1 MTFYE
6 RYEKICVEKEIEPCA
21 QKTAELF
28 GVTRSNI
35 SAWKRNSSTPSGNT
49 VAAIANT
56 LHVSTDYLLGRTEDS
71 TDYTITPRKPLTVS
85 RPNTVSFGSSTPKTD
100 LPLQTQKLITDIK
113 KLDDADTAKA
123 IGFISGLL
131 ANDKYGV

>member
-6 RYEKICVEKEIEPCA
+6 RYEKICIEKEIEPCA
-21 QKTAELF
+21 QRTAELF

-71 TDYTITPRKPLTVS
+71 TDYTITPRKPLIVS
-85 RPNTVSFGSSTPKTD
+85 RTNTASFGSSIPKSDTS
-100 LPLQTQKLITDIK
+100 PQTQKLIADIK
-113 KLDDADTAKA
+113 KLDDADTAKV